1 MGTCCSRTAAG
12 SAQTGIL
19 CLRAAGAFWEAGRVD
34 GGSSLAAAATAA
46 RCGDCIVAR
55 RRCDES
61 FGAGARTDDRSP
73 RYSSAECAQRFCVFA
88 ATGAALV
95 TAFSRREASFV
106 NAAAYYKFSEQAE
119 PVERSASLRKSRAK
133 ATALLD

>member
-1 MGTCCSRTAAG
+1 
-12 SAQTGIL
+12 
-19 CLRAAGAFWEAGRVD
+19 
-34 GGSSLAAAATAA
+34 
-46 RCGDCIVAR
+46 
-55 RRCDES
+55 
-61 FGAGARTDDRSP
+61 
-73 RYSSAECAQRFCVFA
+73 
-88 ATGAALV
+88 V